1 MKKIA
6 KRGIFIGFY
15 IVIVLT
21 LLSSLALAGK
31 RITIVGT
38 VNDYYQ
44 IVTDEG
50 TVYDIAENEKGDEL
64 AELVDKKVRVV
75 CTLEEEEDSKVITI
89 ESYKVIDE

>member
-6 KRGIFIGFY
+6 KRGIFIGLC

-31 RITIVGT
+31 RVTIVGT

-50 TVYDIAENEKGDEL
+50 TVYDIVENEKGDEL

-75 CTLEEEEDSKVITI
+75 GTLEEDEDSKLITV